1 MTIARKEYVSADDI
15 LAELERKLW
24 DGDVPNYLT
33 LAGSGEPTLNL
44 CIGELIDRIKTMT
57 GIPVAVLTNG
67 SLLWMTEIQHVLMD
81 ADLVLP
87 SLDVG
92 DEALFRCLN
101 RPHKDISFERMVDG
115 IAVFTKRFPGEVWL
129 EVLLL
134 GGVTGIPAEAEKLVS
149 LIKRIQ
155 PARVPLNTASRPPA
169 EEFAFPLSSDQM
181 LALKGFFP
189 GRVDI
194 TSEGEWGVAPTTVL
208 SKDRA
213 AADILAQL
221 GRRPC
226 TVEDVASGIGI
237 HVMVALK
244 HLGGLIATGKA
255 STVVTGGRNFFTINQ
270 NLHRDITGLP
280 KDE

>member
-24 DGDVPNYLT
+24 DGDVPDYLT

-57 GIPVAVLTNG
+57 GILVAVLTNG

-134 GGVTGIPAEAEKLVS
+134 GGVTGIPAEA
-149 LIKRIQ
+149 
-155 PARVPLNTASRPPA
+155 
-169 EEFAFPLSSDQM
+169 
-181 LALKGFFP
+181 
-189 GRVDI
+189 
-194 TSEGEWGVAPTTVL
+194 
-208 SKDRA
+208 
-213 AADILAQL
+213 
-221 GRRPC
+221 
-226 TVEDVASGIGI
+226 
-237 HVMVALK
+237 
-244 HLGGLIATGKA
+244 
-255 STVVTGGRNFFTINQ
+255 
-270 NLHRDITGLP
+270 
-280 KDE
+280 